1 LPEVLLV
8 AGRDPR
14 DEFGGGH
21 SSYVRAHA
29 CAAIRAGY
37 TPHLFCVGSETSV
50 GETDYGVI
58 HREASPARPFR
69 QIMIARHA
77 GPLRRAVESYAG
89 TASPRVVH
97 GFGVWSVAA
106 VMARDGLRSRGVR
119 ARALVSSYTTYSAES
134 RSRLKGLTRS
144 HGALAQ
150 LVYRAEHAWSMLGV
164 EPWERRAYLGADL
177 VLVNYE
183 SVRRLIEARYGPGLR
198 CRRVGYGTEASFT
211 REREPLPPA
220 LPSVLDGLEPAN
232 APLIVCVSR
241 HDPRKGID
249 VLLAALACLRERSV
263 PFRAC
268 LIGEGPLLEQ
278 NRQFASRFPLGRSTT
293 IAGFVAD
300 AWDVL
305 RRADVYVLPSR
316 SEQSGSMALLE
327 ALQAGVAP
335 VASSCDG
342 IPEDVTD
349 GDNALLFTPG
359 DPAALA
365 DALSRVLGDT
375 PLRRRLAA
383 RARATFEARFSPEA
397 FSRDL
402 GAVYREMEGPSEGP
416 R

>member
-14 DEFGGGH
+14 DELGGGH

-29 CAAIRAGY
+29 RAAIRAGY
-37 TPHLFCVGSETSV
+37 VPHLFCVGPETSV
-50 GETDYGVI
+50 GEADYGVI

-69 QIMIARHA
+69 QIIIARHA
-77 GPLRRAVESYAG
+77 GPLRRAVERYAG
-89 TASPRVVH
+89 SASPRVVH

-119 ARALVSSYTTYSAES
+119 ARAIVSSYTTFSAES
-134 RSRLKGLTRS
+134 RSKVEGLTRGD
-144 HGALAQ
+144 GARAQ
-150 LVYRAEHAWSMLGV
+150 FVLRAEHAWSKVGV
-164 EPWERRAYLGADL
+164 DPWERRAYLGADL

-183 SVRRLIEARYGPGLR
+183 SVRRLIETRYGPGLR
-198 CRRVGYGTEASFT
+198 CRRVGYGTEAAFT
-211 REREPLPPA
+211 REGEPLPPA
-220 LPSVLDGLEPAN
+220 LPPALEGLEPEN

-241 HDPRKGID
+241 HDPKKGID
-249 VLLAALACLRERSV
+249 VLLAALARLRERSV

-268 LIGEGPLLEQ
+268 LIGEGPLLER
-278 NRQFASRFPLGRSTT
+278 NRRLASRLPLGRSTT
-293 IAGFVAD
+293 VAGFVAD

-316 SEQSGSMALLE
+316 SEQSGSLALLE

-349 GDNALLFTPG
+349 EDNALLFRPG
-359 DPAALA
+359 DPSALA
-365 DALSRVLGDT
+365 DALSRVLGDAR
-375 PLRRRLAA
+375 LRRRLAA

-402 GAVYREMEGPSEGP
+402 GAVYREMEEP
-416 R
+416 

>member
-1 LPEVLLV
+1 MPEILLV

-14 DEFGGGH
+14 DEPGGGH

-29 CAAIRAGY
+29 FAAIRAGY

-69 QIMIARHA
+69 QLRIARHA
-77 GPLRRAVESYAG
+77 GPLRRAVERYAG
-89 TASPRVVH
+89 SASPRVVH

-106 VMARDGLRSRGVR
+106 VMARDTLRSRGVQ
-119 ARALVSSYTTYSAES
+119 ARALVSSYTTYAAES
-134 RSRLKGLTRS
+134 RSRLEGLTRS
-144 HGALAQ
+144 HGVRAQ
-150 LVYRAEHAWSMLGV
+150 LVFRAEHAWSKLRV
-164 EPWERRAYLGADL
+164 DPWERRAYLGADL

-183 SVRRLIEARYGPGLR
+183 SVRRLVEARYGPGLR

-211 REREPLPPA
+211 REREPLPPVLPPA
-220 LPSVLDGLEPAN
+220 LGDLEPAT

-241 HDPRKGID
+241 HEPRKGID
-249 VLLAALACLRERSV
+249 VLLAALARLRERSV

-268 LIGEGPLLEQ
+268 LIGEGPLLER
-278 NRQFASRFPLGRSTT
+278 NRRLASRFPLGRSTRV
-293 IAGFVAD
+293 AGFVAD

-316 SEQSGSMALLE
+316 SEQSGSLALLE

-335 VASSCDG
+335 VAPFCDG

-349 GDNALLFTPG
+349 ADNALLFTPG
-359 DPAALA
+359 DPATLA
-365 DALSRVLGDT
+365 DALSRVLGDAS
-375 PLRRRLAA
+375 LRRRLGA
-383 RARATFEARFSPEA
+383 RARVTFEARFSPEA

-402 GAVYREMEGPSEGP
+402 GAIYREMGA
-416 R
+416 

>member
-1 LPEVLLV
+1 MPEVLLV

-14 DEFGGGH
+14 DELGGGH

-50 GETDYGVI
+50 SETEYGVI
-58 HREASPARPFR
+58 HREASARPFR
-69 QIMIARHA
+69 QIRIARHA
-77 GPLRRAVESYAG
+77 GPLCRAMERYAG
-89 TASPRVVH
+89 SASPRVVH

-106 VMARDGLRSRGVR
+106 VMARDALRTRGVR
-119 ARALVSSYTTYSAES
+119 ARALVSSYTTYAAES
-134 RSRLKGLTRS
+134 SSKVQELTAS
-144 HGALAQ
+144 HGARAQ
-150 LVYRAEHAWSMLGV
+150 LVYRAEHLWSKLRV
-164 EPWERRAYLGADL
+164 DPWERRAYLGADL

-183 SVRRLIEARYGPGLR
+183 SVRRLIEARYGPGLG

-211 REREPLPPA
+211 REGEPLPPG
-220 LPSVLDGLEPAN
+220 LPTALDGLEPEST
-232 APLIVCVSR
+232 PLVVCVSR

-249 VLLAALACLRERSV
+249 VLLAALARLRERGV

-268 LIGEGPLLEQ
+268 LVGEGPLLGK
-278 NRQFASRFPLGRSTT
+278 NRELASRLSLGRSTSV
-293 IAGFVAD
+293 AGLVAD

-316 SEQSGSMALLE
+316 SEQSGSLALLE

-335 VASSCDG
+335 VAPACDG

-365 DALSRVLGDT
+365 DALARVLGDP

-402 GAVYREMEGPSEGP
+402 GAVYREMEDA
-416 R
+416 